1 MREFRSQGVP
11 MARIRV
17 LLADDHAVLRTGLR
31 MLISSQRDLEVV
43 GEARDGDDAVRKA
56 AALRPDVALV
66 DISMPGAGGIKAIER
81 IRQAAPTT
89 RVLVLTMHDVP
100 AYLRAAVAAG
110 ASGYVV
116 KRAADSDLLAAIRD
130 VHRGRTVLDPALAA
144 RVVQGG
150 LRRRSPAGPTPTGLL
165 SQREREVLELVA
177 QGYTNQQ
184 IADHLGLSVK
194 TVETYRA
201 RLVEKLGLQS
211 RAELVRYALDSG
223 LFGGEV
229 SSTV

>member
-1 MREFRSQGVP
+1 
-11 MARIRV
+11 MARIRI

-43 GEARDGDDAVRKA
+43 GEASDGDEAVRKA
-56 AALRPDVALV
+56 TALRPDVALV
-66 DISMPGAGGIKAIER
+66 DISMPGSGGIKAIER
-81 IRQAAPTT
+81 IRQAVPAT

-100 AYLRAAVAAG
+100 AYLRASLAAG

-116 KRAADSDLLAAIRD
+116 KRSADSDLLAAIRD
-130 VHRGRTVLDPALAA
+130 VHRGRTVLDPSLSA
-144 RVVQGG
+144 RATHGT
-150 LRRRSPAGPTPTGLL
+150 LRRRGSVDSTAPAALL

-177 QGYTNQQ
+177 QGFTNQQ

-223 LFGGEV
+223 LFGGEAGPA
-229 SSTV
+229 S

>member
-1 MREFRSQGVP
+1 
-11 MARIRV
+11 MARIRI

-31 MLISSQRDLEVV
+31 MLIGSQRDLEVV
-43 GEARDGDDAVRKA
+43 GEASDGDEAVRKA

-66 DISMPGAGGIKAIER
+66 DISMPGLGGIKAIER
-81 IRQAAPTT
+81 IRQVAPAT

-100 AYLRAAVAAG
+100 AYLRATVAAG
-110 ASGYVV
+110 AAGYVV

-130 VHRGRTVLDPALAA
+130 VHRGRTVLDPTLAA
-144 RVVQGG
+144 RVVHGG
-150 LRRRSPAGPTPTGLL
+150 LRRRGPPGPAPAAVL
-165 SQREREVLELVA
+165 SQREQEVLELVA
-177 QGYTNQQ
+177 QGFTNQQ

-194 TVETYRA
+194 TIETYRA

-223 LFGGEV
+223 LFGGEAGPPT
-229 SSTV
+229 S

>member
-1 MREFRSQGVP
+1 
-11 MARIRV
+11 MARIRI
-17 LLADDHAVLRTGLR
+17 LIADDHAVLRTGLR
-31 MLISSQRDLEVV
+31 MLIGSQRDLDVV
-43 GEARDGDDAVRKA
+43 GEASDGDEAVRKA

-66 DISMPGAGGIKAIER
+66 DISMPGSGGIKAIER
-81 IRQAAPTT
+81 IREAAPAT
-89 RVLVLTMHDVP
+89 RVLVLTMHDMP
-100 AYLRAAVAAG
+100 AYLRAALAAG
-110 ASGYVV
+110 AAGYVV
-116 KRAADSDLLAAIRD
+116 KRAADSALLAAIRD

-144 RVVQGG
+144 SVVQSG
-150 LRRRSPAGPTPTGLL
+150 LRRRGATTSPATPL

-223 LFGGEV
+223 LFGGEA
-229 SSTV
+229 SSTP

>member
-1 MREFRSQGVP
+1 MG
-11 MARIRV
+11 RIRI
-17 LLADDHAVLRTGLR
+17 LIADDHAVLRTGLR
-31 MLISSQRDLEVV
+31 MLIGSQRDLDVV
-43 GEARDGDDAVRKA
+43 GEASDGDEAVRKA

-66 DISMPGAGGIKAIER
+66 DISMPGSGGIKAIER
-81 IRQAAPTT
+81 IREAAPAT
-89 RVLVLTMHDVP
+89 RVVVLTMHDMP
-100 AYLRAAVAAG
+100 AYLRAALAAG

-116 KRAADSDLLAAIRD
+116 KRAADSALLAAIRD

-144 RVVQGG
+144 SVVQSG
-150 LRRRSPAGPTPTGLL
+150 LRRRGGTTSPATPL

-184 IADHLGLSVK
+184 IADQLGLSVK

-223 LFGGEV
+223 LFGGET
-229 SSTV
+229 SSTP

>member
-1 MREFRSQGVP
+1 
-11 MARIRV
+11 
-17 LLADDHAVLRTGLR
+17 

-43 GEARDGDDAVRKA
+43 GEASDGDEAVRKA

-81 IRQAAPTT
+81 IRQAVPTT
-89 RVLVLTMHDVP
+89 RVLVLTMHEVP
-100 AYLRAAVAAG
+100 AYLRASLAAG

-116 KRAADSDLLAAIRD
+116 KRSADSDLLAAIRD
-130 VHRGRTVLDPALAA
+130 VHRGRTVLDPSLSA
-144 RVVQGG
+144 RVVHGS
-150 LRRRSPAGPTPTGLL
+150 LRRRGPAGPATPTPALL

-177 QGYTNQQ
+177 QGFTNQQ

-223 LFGGEV
+223 LFGAEAGPA
-229 SSTV
+229 S

>member
-1 MREFRSQGVP
+1 
-11 MARIRV
+11 MARIRI

-31 MLISSQRDLEVV
+31 MLIGSQRDLEVV
-43 GEARDGDDAVRKA
+43 AEASDGDEAVRKA

-66 DISMPGAGGIKAIER
+66 DITMPGSGGIKAIER
-81 IRQAAPTT
+81 IRQAAPDT

-100 AYLRAAVAAG
+100 AYLRAALAAG
-110 ASGYVV
+110 ATGYVV
-116 KRAADSDLLAAIRD
+116 KRAADSDLLAAIRG
-130 VHRGRTVLDPALAA
+130 VHRGRTVLDPALSV

-150 LRRRSPAGPTPTGLL
+150 LRLRAPAGPTPAALL

-194 TVETYRA
+194 TIETYRA

-223 LFGGEV
+223 LFGGEAGP
-229 SSTV
+229 SS

>member
-1 MREFRSQGVP
+1 
-11 MARIRV
+11 MARIRI

-43 GEARDGDDAVRKA
+43 GEASDGDEAVRKA

-66 DISMPGAGGIKAIER
+66 DISMPGSGGIKAIER
-81 IRQAAPTT
+81 IRQAVPAT

-100 AYLRAAVAAG
+100 AYLRASLAAG

-116 KRAADSDLLAAIRD
+116 KRSADSDLLAAIRE
-130 VHRGRTVLDPALAA
+130 VHRGRTVLDPPLAA
-144 RVVQGG
+144 RAAYGS
-150 LRRRSPAGPTPTGLL
+150 LRRRGPVGSTTPAALL

-177 QGYTNQQ
+177 QGFTNQQ

-211 RAELVRYALDSG
+211 RAELVRYALDCG
-223 LFGGEV
+223 LFGGEAGPA
-229 SSTV
+229 S

>member
-1 MREFRSQGVP
+1 
-11 MARIRV
+11 MARIRI

-43 GEARDGDDAVRKA
+43 GEASDGDEAVRKA

-66 DISMPGAGGIKAIER
+66 DISMPGTGGIRAIER
-81 IRQAAPTT
+81 IRQAVPTT

-100 AYLRAAVAAG
+100 AYLRASLAAG

-116 KRAADSDLLAAIRD
+116 KRSADSDLLAAIRD
-130 VHRGRTVLDPALAA
+130 VHRGRTVLDPSLSA
-144 RVVQGG
+144 RVVHGS
-150 LRRRSPAGPTPTGLL
+150 LRRRGAAEPTTPTALL

-177 QGYTNQQ
+177 QGFTNQQ

-223 LFGGEV
+223 LFGGEAG
-229 SSTV
+229 SAS

>member
-1 MREFRSQGVP
+1 
-11 MARIRV
+11 
-17 LLADDHAVLRTGLR
+17 
-31 MLISSQRDLEVV
+31 
-43 GEARDGDDAVRKA
+43 
-56 AALRPDVALV
+56 
-66 DISMPGAGGIKAIER
+66 
-81 IRQAAPTT
+81 
-89 RVLVLTMHDVP
+89 
-100 AYLRAAVAAG
+100 VAAG

-144 RVVQGG
+144 RVVHGS
-150 LRRRSPAGPTPTGLL
+150 LRRRGPAGPTQTAPL

-177 QGYTNQQ
+177 QGFTNQQ

-211 RAELVRYALDSG
+211 RSELVRYALDSG
-223 LFGGEV
+223 VFGGEAGPA
-229 SSTV
+229 S

>member
-1 MREFRSQGVP
+1 
-11 MARIRV
+11 MARIRI

-43 GEARDGDDAVRKA
+43 GEASDGDEAVRKA
-56 AALRPDVALV
+56 TALRPDVALV
-66 DISMPGAGGIKAIER
+66 DLSMPGSGGLKAIER
-81 IRQAAPTT
+81 IRHAAPLT

-100 AYLRAAVAAG
+100 AYLRASLAAG

-116 KRAADSDLLAAIRD
+116 KRSADSDLLAAIRE
-130 VHRGRTVLDPALAA
+130 VHRGHTVLDPSLEDRAA
-144 RVVQGG
+144 HGS
-150 LRRRSPAGPTPTGLL
+150 LRRRGGVGSTTPTALL

-177 QGYTNQQ
+177 QGFTNQQ
-184 IADHLGLSVK
+184 IADRLGLSVK

-201 RLVEKLGLQS
+201 RLVDKLGLQS

-223 LFGGEV
+223 VLGGDG
-229 SSTV
+229 SRGPDP

>member
-1 MREFRSQGVP
+1 
-11 MARIRV
+11 MARIRI

-31 MLISSQRDLEVV
+31 MLIGSQRDLEVV
-43 GEARDGDDAVRKA
+43 GEASGGDEAVRKA
-56 AALRPDVALV
+56 TTLRPDVALV
-66 DISMPGAGGIKAIER
+66 DISMPGTGGIKAIER
-81 IRQAAPTT
+81 IRQAAPAT
-89 RVLVLTMHDVP
+89 RILVLTMHDVP

-130 VHRGRTVLDPALAA
+130 VHRGRTALDPTLAA
-144 RVVQGG
+144 RVVHGS
-150 LRRRSPAGPTPTGLL
+150 LRRRGPAGPTPTAIL

-177 QGYTNQQ
+177 QGFTNQQ

-223 LFGGEV
+223 LFGGDAGAPP
-229 SSTV
+229 

>member
-1 MREFRSQGVP
+1 MGKI
-11 MARIRV
+11 RI

-31 MLISSQRDLEVV
+31 MLIGSQRDLEVV
-43 GEARDGDDAVRKA
+43 GEASDGDEAARKA
-56 AALRPDVALV
+56 AALRPDVALI
-66 DISMPGAGGIKAIER
+66 DISMPGSGGIKAIER
-81 IRQAAPTT
+81 IRQAAPAT

-100 AYLRAAVAAG
+100 AYLRAALAAG

-150 LRRRSPAGPTPTGLL
+150 LRRRGPSGPTPTALL

-223 LFGGEV
+223 LFGGEAGPA
-229 SSTV
+229 S

>member
-1 MREFRSQGVP
+1 
-11 MARIRV
+11 
-17 LLADDHAVLRTGLR
+17 
-31 MLISSQRDLEVV
+31 
-43 GEARDGDDAVRKA
+43 VRKA
-56 AALRPDVALV
+56 TALRPDIALV
-66 DISMPGAGGIKAIER
+66 DISMPGGGGIKAIER
-81 IRQAAPTT
+81 IRHAVPAT

-100 AYLRAAVAAG
+100 AYLRASLAAG

-116 KRAADSDLLAAIRD
+116 KRSADSDLLAAIRD
-130 VHRGRTVLDPALAA
+130 VHRGRTVLDPSLSA
-144 RVVQGG
+144 RVAHGS
-150 LRRRSPAGPTPTGLL
+150 LRRRGAATTATSTALL

-177 QGYTNQQ
+177 QGFTNQQ

-223 LFGGEV
+223 LFGADAGPT
-229 SSTV
+229 S

>member
-1 MREFRSQGVP
+1 
-11 MARIRV
+11 
-17 LLADDHAVLRTGLR
+17 
-31 MLISSQRDLEVV
+31 
-43 GEARDGDDAVRKA
+43 
-56 AALRPDVALV
+56 VALV
-66 DISMPGAGGIKAIER
+66 DISMPGSGGIKAIER
-81 IRQAAPTT
+81 IREAAPAT
-89 RVLVLTMHDVP
+89 RVLVLTMHDMP
-100 AYLRAAVAAG
+100 AYLRAALAAG

-116 KRAADSDLLAAIRD
+116 KRSADSALLAAIRD
-130 VHRGRTVLDPALAA
+130 VHRGRTALDPGLAA
-144 RVVQGG
+144 SVVQSG
-150 LRRRSPAGPTPTGLL
+150 LRRRGATGTSPTALL

-223 LFGGEV
+223 LFGGEAG
-229 SSTV
+229 STP

>member
-1 MREFRSQGVP
+1 LEAL
-11 MARIRV
+11 MARIRI
-17 LLADDHAVLRTGLR
+17 LIADDHAVLRAGLR
-31 MLISSQRDLEVV
+31 MLIDSQKDLEVV
-43 GEARDGDDAVRKA
+43 GEASDGDEAVRKA

-66 DISMPGAGGIKAIER
+66 DISMPGSSGIKAIER
-81 IRQAAPTT
+81 IREAAPAT
-89 RVLVLTMHDVP
+89 RVLVLTMHDMP
-100 AYLRAAVAAG
+100 AYLRAALAAG

-116 KRAADSDLLAAIRD
+116 KRAADSALLAAIRD
-130 VHRGRTVLDPALAA
+130 VYRGRTALDPALAA
-144 RVVQGG
+144 SVVQSG
-150 LRRRSPAGPTPTGLL
+150 LRRRGATGAGPTTPL

-229 SSTV
+229 GSAS